1 MAEIIFGH
9 RVEAAVTPITMCEYC
24 NEGDT
29 HEDASGFG
37 VAIPGSFGNQR
48 KPRAAAV
55 AAEGA
60 AAEDD
65 DGT

>member
-1 MAEIIFGH
+1 
-9 RVEAAVTPITMCEYC
+9 MCEYC

>member
-1 MAEIIFGH
+1 
-9 RVEAAVTPITMCEYC
+9 MCEYC

-37 VAIPGSFGNQR
+37 VAIPGSFGKQKR
-48 KPRAAAV
+48 RTAP
-55 AAEGA
+55 AAEGTA
-60 AAEDD
+60 AEEDD